1 MPPAKVFAN
10 LTITLYAIII
20 VMHFTGCHMQELSA
34 TSRPPAP
41 ETHWQQRTTRPPTT
55 RNTATRWRA
64 APNPNTYNCDYKDL
78 LTKMH
83 DRVNLLVSM
92 DEDQRKHLDNIDK
105 KIVQF
110 EASNLARMESLA
122 VQQLNFHKRIDVVE
136 HMQRLTRQG
145 VDELLGEFETY
156 RKKLNHTD
164 QSHNNKANIDLNELN
179 TVRKARQLPQQ
190 YNQTTLLGSGG
201 GGIGDN
207 DFSNSQKLNAMAVF
221 LVSLRT
227 AVKDLQND
235 LQTNVTRLLQQTG
248 NLQRR
253 FNNLMRRQLNQL
265 GYLPAQLAPAS
276 QPQLVTS
283 CGQSDPPVRGVL
295 RLQLTGSSEPFYA
308 MCDSQSLGGGW
319 TVIMNRFNGDINFE
333 RGWLDYKYGFGN
345 LAGEFF
351 IGLDKLY
358 ALTAVEI
365 NELVILL
372 EDFQGN
378 RKYARYNL
386 FAIGNEQEMYE
397 LKLLGKYEGDAG
409 DSFSYHAGSK
419 FSTYDNDND
428 GCVDC
433 NCAQS
438 HKGAWWYNWCDQSNL
453 MGPYHA
459 TDYNKIEQYR
469 GIYWQDWLGPTYSLK
484 AAKMMIRPIN
494 WDQDARRR

>member
-1 MPPAKVFAN
+1 MPPANVCAN
-10 LTITLYAIII
+10 LTIAFYTIII
-20 VMHFTGCHMQELSA
+20 VMHFAGCQMQEELNA
-34 TSRPPAP
+34 TSRPATQ
-41 ETHWQQRTTRPPTT
+41 ETHWQQRTTRPTTT

-136 HMQRLTRQG
+136 HMQRLTRES
-145 VDELLGEFETY
+145 VVELLGEFETY
-156 RKKLNHTD
+156 TKKLNHTD

-190 YNQTTLLGSGG
+190 YNQTTLGSGG
-201 GGIGDN
+201 GNIGDN

-248 NLQRR
+248 NVQRR
-253 FNNLMRRQLNQL
+253 FNNLIRRQLNQL
-265 GYLPAQLAPAS
+265 SYLPPHLASAS

-283 CGQSDPPVRGVL
+283 CAQSDAPVRGIL
-295 RLQLTGSSEPFYA
+295 RLQLTSSSEPFYV
-308 MCDSQSLGGGW
+308 MCDSQSMGGGW

-333 RGWLDYKYGFGN
+333 RGWLDYKNGFGN

-365 NELVILL
+365 NELLIVL
-372 EDFQGN
+372 EDFPGN

-453 MGPYHA
+453 MGPYHSM
-459 TDYNKIEQYR
+459 DDNKIEQYR
-469 GIYWQDWLGPTYSLK
+469 GMYWQDWLGPTYSLK